1 MNATIRTLLERR
13 SVRSFDTAKK
23 AEERVLTEIVKAGAY
38 APSAMNRQ
46 AWHFTVI
53 ENSRI
58 LLDLN
63 AAVKS
68 IASQSEEERI
78 RSRSTDDTYNFYY
91 NAPALIVVS
100 MSDNALYPREDTGC
114 CMQNMMIAATSLGV
128 GTCWINQLGNGASEQ
143 PCVREVLDRAG
154 VPAGNKVYA
163 ALAVGYALKSPP
175 LKDRVHG
182 VVNFVK

>member
-1 MNATIRTLLERR
+1 
-13 SVRSFDTAKK
+13 
-23 AEERVLTEIVKAGAY
+23 
-38 APSAMNRQ
+38 
-46 AWHFTVI
+46 
-53 ENSRI
+53 
-58 LLDLN
+58 
-63 AAVKS
+63 
-68 IASQSEEERI
+68 
-78 RSRSTDDTYNFYY
+78 
-91 NAPALIVVS
+91 
-100 MSDNALYPREDTGC
+100 
-114 CMQNMMIAATSLGV
+114 MISATSLGY

>member
-91 NAPALIVVS
+91 NAPALIVV
-100 MSDNALYPREDTGC
+100 
-114 CMQNMMIAATSLGV
+114 
-128 GTCWINQLGNGASEQ
+128 
-143 PCVREVLDRAG
+143 
-154 VPAGNKVYA
+154 
-163 ALAVGYALKSPP
+163 
-175 LKDRVHG
+175 
-182 VVNFVK
+182 